1 MWVPTVVCGSS
12 SSSSS
17 SSSCGGCCWQR
28 VRLPAARGGAISL
41 LAFCSPGIEL
51 WFCFRIGFCG
61 VFQQK
66 CDSRRAAL
74 YKNMLSSPFR
84 IFFPVFSC
92 VCVCVAFRI
101 GFYSIFGDSRL
112 SAHAGFDLHLS
123 FSSVRGWGGGMGRGV
138 MTSMRMRLVSCV
150 SFVAFYVCRISH
162 RFFYGVFALDF
173 VHMPAKTCI
182 CLSALCGVGGGW
194 GGGVMTSMRMRLVSS
209 VSFVALLLKCC
220 RLLCEALVAASCCF
234 TFETS
239 AMQNFEFL
247 KLSRQKLRNLPPPPQ
262 IIKHKRRKKHGICD
276 NFAKTYPKNKTKTL
290 WTPQIRNIN
299 LLTKTTQNSGLSS
312 FSPKNRP
319 KINDTPR
326 AAADAR
332 ATFLSSLCCCCC
344 RSSLTFFERAVV
356 VRGVRQYTQD

>member
-92 VCVCVAFRI
+92 VCVCVSHFASVFTVFLATLDFLHMPASTCI
-101 GFYSIFGDSRL
+101 CL
-112 SAHAGFDLHLS
+112 SALCG
-123 FSSVRGWGGGMGRGV
+123 VGGGGMGRGV

-247 KLSRQKLRNLPPPPQ
+247 KLSRQKLRNLPPPPPNHQ
-262 IIKHKRRKKHGICD
+262 TQKTKKTWYLRQFRKNVPKKQDQNIMDTTNPKHQLVDENHTKLRAFKLFTKKP
-276 NFAKTYPKNKTKTL
+276 TKNK
-290 WTPQIRNIN
+290 RH
-299 LLTKTTQNSGLSS
+299 
-312 FSPKNRP
+312 
-319 KINDTPR
+319 TPR
-326 AAADAR
+326 GGR
-332 ATFLSSLCCCCC
+332 RTRHLL
-344 RSSLTFFERAVV
+344 VV
-356 VRGVRQYTQD
+356 VVLLLL